1 LSEFRTNTDH
11 APAVSLWRDYD
22 IEGERILMAE
32 ASSELEGPDLEKGCA
47 TDKLTD
53 GEMFLG

>member
-32 ASSELEGPDLEKGCA
+32 ASSELEGPDLEKDWLPWEAYFG
-47 TDKLTD
+47 D
-53 GEMFLG
+53 